1 MGIKKSEELLRYNRL
16 KIVLAERN
24 VSQKELSKMVDVDPN
39 TITRIC
45 NNKSQPS
52 MQLLFKIAIALE
64 IDVRELLNPVSEI
77 RKFAGKVKKETG
89 KK

>member
-16 KIVLAERN
+16 KVVLVERN
-24 VSQKELSKMVDVDPN
+24 VSQKELAEIVDVDAN

-52 MQLLFKIAIALE
+52 MQLLFNIAIALDV
-64 IDVRELLNPVSEI
+64 DVRELLNPVSEI
-77 RKFAGKVKKETG
+77 RKFAAKK
-89 KK
+89 K